1 MNLNP
6 DIRPNAGDDCE
17 VLSAFMLR
25 SKQKQCGSR
34 LTFETCHSPE
44 FRLVCGY
51 QPLSAKR
58 RGVIL
63 SGLLGRGRVSQ
74 GRRRR
79 RPHRDSPATQLRE
92 GSRSWVVSGCTRR
105 GTGGRLTA
113 RESKPGDT

>member
-51 QPLSAKR
+51 
-58 RGVIL
+58 
-63 SGLLGRGRVSQ
+63 
-74 GRRRR
+74 
-79 RPHRDSPATQLRE
+79 
-92 GSRSWVVSGCTRR
+92 RSIIR
-105 GTGGRLTA
+105 
-113 RESKPGDT
+113 KGDGA